1 MVAVS
6 ITASGTNTA
15 GETYSLVCSVT
26 VRGSTEQPSITWL
39 EDDGQ
44 IASDPLITVSPT
56 TSDGGD
62 GYSTTLSFDPL
73 ATSHTG
79 TYTCRATVGGE
90 IQTDTEVVSVR
101 SEFVIVN
108 FIPHFHHFV
117 IHLQTPQLLSELRP
131 V

>member
-15 GETYSLVCSVT
+15 GEIYSLVCFVT
-26 VRGSTEQPSITWL
+26 VTGSTEQPSITWL
-39 EDDGQ
+39 DDDGQ
-44 IASDPLITVSPT
+44 IASAPSITVSPT

-62 GYSTTLSFDPL
+62 GYSTTLTFDPL

-79 TYTCRATVGGE
+79 TYTCRAAVVGE
-90 IQTDTEVVSVR
+90 IQTDTEVITVQ

-108 FIPHFHHFV
+108 
-117 IHLQTPQLLSELRP
+117 
-131 V
+131 